1 MKQLETVFKGLE
13 FVGALVSAVSLVN
26 LPEEELE
33 TLTKKI
39 ETLGTP
45 RNINDFTE
53 AEIEMVRKHLTDTGA
68 IGYNTSAP
76 VINSVEQQ
84 DNGWVDDF
92 EASIQATGGNQ

>member
-13 FVGALVSAVSLVN
+13 FIGALVSAVSLVN

-53 AEIEMVRKHLTDTGA
+53 AEIEMVRKHLAD
-68 IGYNTSAP
+68 TSAIAYNDTAP
-76 VINSVEQQ
+76 TNSVGNLEN
-84 DNGWVDDF
+84 DWVDDF
-92 EASIQATGGNQ
+92 ETSIRATGGNQ